1 VNVARVEEAPPV
13 FEDYYETLQLSPRA
27 DSDAIDRM
35 YRLLVKRYH
44 PDNQDTGDPHKF
56 AEVVEAYRTL
66 SDPELRRV
74 YDLHHGEHRAAP
86 SMFEQVE
93 VDSFDSDLRT
103 FETIL
108 SLLYTS
114 RRRDAGGGGLGVVQM
129 ERMLDRPAQHLEF
142 HLWYLRAKGWIE
154 RLENGLLAITAN
166 GVDRVM
172 HLDNVGIRRDRMIAQ
187 HSSVD
192 RVTLKE
198 HARR

>member
-1 VNVARVEEAPPV
+1 VAIEEPSV

-27 DSDAIDRM
+27 DQDTIDRV

-44 PDNQDTGDPHKF
+44 PDNSETGDPHKF
-56 AEVVEAYRTL
+56 AEVVEAHRTL
-66 SDPELRRV
+66 SDPDLRRV
-74 YDLHHGEHRAAP
+74 YDLHRSVQQRSNAAVFEP
-86 SMFEQVE
+86 SES
-93 VDSFDSDLRT
+93 DSFDSDLRT

-108 SLLYTS
+108 SLLYTA
-114 RRRDAGGGGLGVVQM
+114 RRRDPAAGGLGVMQM

-172 HLDNVGIRRDRMIAQ
+172 HLENVGLRRDRMIAA
-187 HSSVD
+187 HSTVD
-192 RVTLKE
+192 RASIKE
-198 HARR
+198 HAHR